1 MVRCFK
7 PIFRLCQL
15 PLSKKPSYSLRAH
28 MWWVLRLN
36 QVPCVCVFSPWTP
49 GLLPPPGYSEFWLNR
64 VSSDS
69 PRPAFSALG
78 TDPEVGP
85 LGHAAALVCDQ
96 EACISCGAGSAEQ
109 AHRAPEPRRDVH
121 HVCLRCGGQG
131 ERFQHLLKLLVIKII
146 TQA

>member
-1 MVRCFK
+1 MSERPSRAVCA
-7 PIFRLCQL
+7 PEL
-15 PLSKKPSYSLRAH
+15 PPF
-28 MWWVLRLN
+28 LRLN
-36 QVPCVCVFSPWTP
+36 QVPCVCVFGPWTP

-85 LGHAAALVCDQ
+85 LGHAAALVCGQ